1 MSKKFTSHHDFMQVI
16 SSISKD
22 GSVIL
27 DLTNGPQPIAA
38 EKQYPYVAVAANL
51 DLDTAIKN
59 LPTALRFDLIKEG
72 YEFLIDELNF
82 SELDGPNDYWIGRMT
97 SYIIRKFPQYE
108 PKTDWSKLKNTWLVQ
123 VLIEQPQ
130 FSEKVDFSKLDARSF
145 ADLLAKRPDYSNK
158 FDFKQLNTTENAQFW
173 FRILEK
179 QPQFAEHCDWS
190 LINDYQKKKLLE
202 LHPSLKID

>member
-1 MSKKFTSHHDFMQVI
+1 MSKHFTTHNDFMQVI

-27 DLTNGPQPIAA
+27 DLKNGPQPIAA
-38 EKQYPYVAVAANL
+38 EKQYPYVAEAANM

-82 SELDGPNDYWIGRMT
+82 SELDGPNDYWSGRMT
-97 SYIIRKFPQYE
+97 SYILRKFPQYE
-108 PKTDWSKLKNTWLVQ
+108 PKIDWSKMKNTWLVQ
-123 VLIEQPQ
+123 VLIEQPH
-130 FSEKVDFSKLDARSF
+130 FSDRIDFSKLDARSF
-145 ADLLAKRPDYSNK
+145 ADLLAKSPNYSDK
-158 FDFKQLNTTENAQFW
+158 FDLKLLNTAENAQFW

-179 QPQFAEHCDWS
+179 QPQFATQCDWT